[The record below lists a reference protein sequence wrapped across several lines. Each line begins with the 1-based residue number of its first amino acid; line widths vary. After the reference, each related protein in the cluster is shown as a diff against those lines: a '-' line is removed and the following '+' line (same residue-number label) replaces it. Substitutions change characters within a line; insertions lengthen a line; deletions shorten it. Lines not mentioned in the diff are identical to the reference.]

1 MPSQVHRRNFR
12 NYVMNGNNSNRESA
26 LELKAGVFVLIGL
39 VFIAMMAFKFG
50 RLGQGLFQ
58 QYYSLTVT
66 FPSAD
71 GLIKNSDVQLA
82 GARIGYVAEKPVI
95 TPGGSGVTLPL
106 KILSDVKIPRD
117 TTFEVGSS
125 GLLGDKFVDISPKAG
140 FDAGTFNASDPRQ
153 VLAPDETVA
162 GSPPGGLLGALQ
174 GPKGEQVFD
183 QLTAEI
189 KKLTEVTDKINTGI
203 LSTQNQ
209 RNITD
214 TFTNL
219 KGASEHFEV
228 ASKDLDSVVLGA
240 KGTVDSAKVTLGTVN
255 AAASDVRTAIDD
267 AQKTLDSARAMLA
280 KAQTGNGPIATLLND
295 QQISDNLKALVA
307 NLREHGVLFYKNKPS
322 GPAAAASP
330 APGTRLGR

>member
-1 MPSQVHRRNFR
+1 
-12 NYVMNGNNSNRESA
+12 MNGDITNREHA

-39 VFIAMMAFKFG
+39 VFIALMAFKFG

-58 QYYSLTVT
+58 QYYPLTVT

-71 GLIKNSDVQLA
+71 GLIKNSDVELA
-82 GARIGYVAEKPVI
+82 GARIGYVAEKPVV

-106 KILSDVKIPRD
+106 EILSNVKIPRE

-140 FDAGTFNASDPRQ
+140 FDAETFNATDPRQ
-153 VLAPDETVA
+153 VLAPGETVA

-189 KKLTEVTDKINTGI
+189 HKLTEVTDKINTGI
-203 LSTQNQ
+203 LSAQNQ
-209 RNITD
+209 QNISE
-214 TFTNL
+214 TFSNL
-219 KGASEHFEV
+219 KGASEHFNV
-228 ASKDLDSVVLGA
+228 ASKDLDGVVQDA
-240 KGTVDSAKVTLGTVN
+240 KGAVDQAKQTFGTVN
-255 AAASDVRTAIDD
+255 AAAGDTRTAIDQ
-267 AQKTLDSARAMLA
+267 AQKALESAQTLLAR
-280 KAQTGNGPIATLLND
+280 AQTGDGLIAALLND
-295 QQISDNLKALVA
+295 RQLTENLRALVA
-307 NLREHGVLFYKNKPS
+307 NLREHGILFYKNRPN

-330 APGTRLGR
+330 APGNRASRQP